1 MMLFKVPTG
10 MGLLPVVCNNYLTP
24 IRMPPFL
31 MAAFLSDFDEG
42 VAPQGTNDIVRVADG
57 KPPAH

>member
-10 MGLLPVVCNNYLTP
+10 WAYCRGLQQLPDAH
-24 IRMPPFL
+24 RMPPFL
-31 MAAFLSDFDEG
+31 MAAFLSDFDER

-57 KPPAH
+57 KSPAH